1 MKLPAAMSNDA
12 YDPEYE
18 FPNWNHE
25 WGVGLYKG
33 IISQQHKNFYPAFE
47 KLFAQENIVRVLEI
61 GTANGGFIRAVR
73 DLTDAEIITYDIL
86 ETNHKATLEENN
98 ITVNVKSVFDD
109 FDAVEEYISGKGQVL
124 VLCDGG
130 DKRYEFHVF
139 SKMLKTGDIIMA
151 HDYSYDED
159 LFQAY
164 IKNHVWRWC
173 QLQYKDIAFAVET
186 QNLEPVL
193 TEEFQE
199 AVWTCWKKA

>member
-1 MKLPAAMSNDA
+1 MAFKVPREA
-12 YDPEYE
+12 YDPANE

-25 WGVGLYKG
+25 WGIGLYKG
-33 IISQQHKNFYPAFE
+33 ISTQQNKNFYPAFE

-61 GTANGGFIRAVR
+61 GTATGGFIRAVR
-73 DLTDAEIITYDIL
+73 DLTDAEIITYDVL
-86 ETNHKATLEENN
+86 ETRHKATLEENN

-130 DKRYEFHVF
+130 DKRYEFHVL
-139 SKMLKTGDIIMA
+139 SKMIKSGDIIMA

-159 LFQAY
+159 LFQTY

>member
-1 MKLPAAMSNDA
+1 MSSRMTHEA
-12 YDPEYE
+12 FDPVNE
-18 FPNWNHE
+18 FPNWNYK
-25 WGVGLYKG
+25 WGLGLYKG
-33 IISQQHKNFYPAFE
+33 IMSQQNKNFFPAFE

-73 DLTDAEIITYDIL
+73 DLTDAEIITYDVL
-86 ETNHKATLEENN
+86 ETKHKATLEENN
-98 ITVNVKSVFDD
+98 ISVNVKSVFDD
-109 FDAVEEYISGKGQVL
+109 FDTIEEYISGKGQVL

-151 HDYSYDED
+151 HDYSYDEAMYR
-159 LFQAY
+159 AY
-164 IKNHVWRWC
+164 IRENVWGWC

>member
-1 MKLPAAMSNDA
+1 MAFKVPREAF
-12 YDPEYE
+12 DPVNEY
-18 FPNWNHE
+18 PNWNHK
-25 WGVGLYKG
+25 WGIGLYKG
-33 IISQQHKNFYPAFE
+33 IMSQQNKNFYPAFE

-61 GTANGGFIRAVR
+61 GTATGGFIRAVR

-86 ETNHKATLEENN
+86 ETKHKATLEENN

-109 FDAVEEYISGKGQVL
+109 FYTVEEYISGKGQVL

-151 HDYSYDED
+151 HDYSYDEAMYR
-159 LFQAY
+159 AY

>member
-1 MKLPAAMSNDA
+1 MAFQVPREA
-12 YDPEYE
+12 YDPAHE
-18 FPNWNHE
+18 FPNWNYQ
-25 WGVGLYKG
+25 WGIGIYKG
-33 IISQQHKNFYPAFE
+33 IPTQQNKNFYPAFE

-73 DLTDAEIITYDIL
+73 DLTDAEIITYDVI
-86 ETNHKATLEENN
+86 ETKHKATLEENN
-98 ITVNVKSVFDD
+98 ISVNVKSVFDD
-109 FDAVEEYISGKGQVL
+109 FDAIEEYISGKGQVL

-139 SKMLKTGDIIMA
+139 SKLLKSGDIIMA
-151 HDYSYDED
+151 HDYSYDEN

-193 TEEFQE
+193 TEDFQE
-199 AVWTCWKKA
+199 AAWTCWKKA